1 MKNRGKILLVE
12 DDFLQSF
19 ALKTMVQSMNY
30 SVIGIAENGLQAVE
44 MAALHKPDIILM
56 DIVLNDE
63 MSGIEAA
70 IRIQDMFDVF
80 IIYVTGLYDVDKLKD
95 LNKTKFE
102 DIVYKP
108 VTREMLHD
116 SLKNCVRP

>member
-44 MAALHKPDIILM
+44 MATLHKPDIILM